1 MFDGIMKYTG
11 FFQNAIKQKYAYRFK
26 ALIFSISPLIFMLIQ
41 YYLWK
46 AIFESNNGNLF
57 NISMTQ
63 YLSYIGVGLIVENVT
78 LCDQDLLVGDEIKSG
93 NVAISLLKPLSY
105 GAMVFSRHLGDKTGE
120 LLSLIPVFLFI
131 IFGIGINM
139 VSNLVLLEFFLS
151 LIFAFILMFLLSYMI
166 GLLAFWAT
174 NSWGLHFLKKSLAFV
189 FSGQAIAIQM
199 YFSVAKS
206 DILNLPF
213 YFVSAEFIKQ
223 LFQVFGYISY
233 CLPFQAM
240 YYTPSGI
247 YTGIINGQQ
256 EILIYMLVQL
266 LWIIF
271 LLFVIKLIWKK
282 AEKRIAI
289 LGG

>member
-1 MFDGIMKYTG
+1 MFVGIMKYTG

-26 ALIFSISPLIFMLIQ
+26 ALVFSISPLIFMLIQ

-63 YLSYIGVGLIVENVT
+63 YLSYVGVGLIVENVT
-78 LCDQDLLVGDEIKSG
+78 LCQQDLLVGDEVKSG
-93 NVAISLLKPLSY
+93 NVAISLLKPLNY
-105 GAMVFSRHLGDKTGE
+105 GAMVFSRHLGEKAGE

-139 VSNLVLLEFFLS
+139 VSNVVLLEFFIS
-151 LIFAFILMFLLSYMI
+151 LILAFIIMFFLCYMT

-174 NSWGLHFLKKSLAFV
+174 NCWGLHFLRKSLTFV
-189 FSGQAIAIQM
+189 FSGQAIAVGM
-199 YFSVAKS
+199 YFAVGKS
-206 DILNLPF
+206 DIINLPF
-213 YFVSAEFIKQ
+213 SFISAEFIKH
-223 LFQVFGYISY
+223 LFLVLGYISY
-233 CLPFQAM
+233 SLPFQAM

-256 EILIYMLVQL
+256 EILIHMFVQL